1 MSKKKQCY
9 IPERRGKV
17 GGQAVLEGVM
27 MKSGEN
33 IAITVR
39 REDGTKVT
47 EVSKF
52 SSVRKKCAFFRIP
65 IIRGIVNIIEMMVI
79 SLNTLN
85 KSATMLGVEEEMQ
98 ETKFEKWLKKHF
110 GKSVMDFIMVVA
122 MVLGVALALF
132 LFIYLPTLFTT
143 LIEKA
148 TGDIGLWKGVIEGGI
163 KIVIF
168 IAYLLLVSLMK
179 DIRRTFEYHGAE
191 HKSVFCYEAGEELT
205 VENVKKQS
213 RFHPRCGTSFMF
225 VMILLGIIAGLF
237 VTWDNKLLRVLI
249 KLLLLPLV
257 MGIGYEFLMFAGKHD
272 NIIVRILSAPG
283 LWMQRI
289 TTREPDEGQMECAI
303 ASLKAAMPDEFPP
316 EKEEP
321 AEDASD
327 SVKESSEK
335 DNTAENAEDIN
346 KEKAEE
352 QNNSDSEQ

>member
-65 IIRGIVNIIEMMVI
+65 IIRGIVNFIEMMI
-79 SLNTLN
+79 MSLNTLN

-132 LFIYLPTLFTT
+132 LFIYLPTLYNSYR
-143 LIEKA
+143 KSN
-148 TGDIGLWKGVIEGGI
+148 GR
-163 KIVIF
+163 
-168 IAYLLLVSLMK
+168 YRSLE
-179 DIRRTFEYHGAE
+179 RRYRRR
-191 HKSVFCYEAGEELT
+191 HKNRNL
-205 VENVKKQS
+205 
-213 RFHPRCGTSFMF
+213 H
-225 VMILLGIIAGLF
+225 
-237 VTWDNKLLRVLI
+237 
-249 KLLLLPLV
+249 
-257 MGIGYEFLMFAGKHD
+257 
-272 NIIVRILSAPG
+272 RISAPG
-283 LWMQRI
+283 LSYEGHKTNIRI
-289 TTREPDEGQMECAI
+289 PRSRAQI
-303 ASLKAAMPDEFPP
+303 RILL
-316 EKEEP
+316 
-321 AEDASD
+321 
-327 SVKESSEK
+327 
-335 DNTAENAEDIN
+335 
-346 KEKAEE
+346 
-352 QNNSDSEQ
+352 